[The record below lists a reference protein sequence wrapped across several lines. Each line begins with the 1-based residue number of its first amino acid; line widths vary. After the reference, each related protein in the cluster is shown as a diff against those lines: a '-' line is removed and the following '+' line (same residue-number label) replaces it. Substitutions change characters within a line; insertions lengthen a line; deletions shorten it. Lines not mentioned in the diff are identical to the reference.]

1 MKHIAVLLL
10 LISCSTLVSAQKWG
24 GGVDEEPVHFGFN
37 FQYLSSEYK
46 VLKKADWRN
55 PYYDR
60 GLNDNITDS
69 LNAVYGRSSPGF
81 GIGFVVNYRLG
92 SRFDVRMTPSLVFND
107 RLLNYVYKEPA
118 VNNTNFSSLQQR
130 VQATVVDLPVGIKL
144 KSDKVGNFR
153 AYVLGGLKYSVDIT
167 PGKKTNDEDK
177 APINKLL
184 KNQRSYL
191 SYEAGIGFDIYFEYF
206 KMSPELKLSYSM
218 NDVLKHEDHPYANPI
233 DRLTLRHFT
242 FSLYFE

>member
-1 MKHIAVLLL
+1 MKRITFLLL
-10 LISCSTLVSAQKWG
+10 LTLYSTLAAAQKWG

-37 FQYLSSEYK
+37 FQYITSEYK
-46 VLKKADWRN
+46 VMKKAGWRDA
-55 PYYDR
+55 YFDKT
-60 GLNDNITDS
+60 LNDNVTDS
-69 LNAVYGRSSPGF
+69 LNAIYGRSSPGF

-92 SRFDVRMTPSLVFND
+92 SMFDVRMTPSLVFND

-118 VNNTNFSSLQQR
+118 VVNTSFSSIQQR
-130 VQATVVDLPVGIKL
+130 VQTTVVDIPLGVKL
-144 KSDKVGNFR
+144 KSDKIGNFR
-153 AYVLGGLKYSVDIT
+153 AYVLGGLKYSLDIT
-167 PGKKTNDEDK
+167 PGKKTNDDDK

-206 KMSPELKLSYSM
+206 KMSPELKLSQSL
-218 NDVLKHEDHPYANPI
+218 NDVLKHEDHPYATPI
-233 DRLTLRHFT
+233 DRLMLRNVT